1 MNTPGQHQQQQQT
14 QQHHMKFKAS
24 IRLDK
29 EIERDEKREK
39 KANCKDDFFSLVIK
53 DRMSCICCSY
63 L

>member
-29 EIERDEKREK
+29 EIEREMIRREREK
-39 KANCKDDFFSLVIK
+39 KANCKDDFFF
-53 DRMSCICCSY
+53 SCH
-63 L
+63 